1 MKRFK
6 KQFLAVVLVAALGA
20 AVYLNWSLAT
30 PKKVSKT
37 LGESK
42 YVNATLSTTPA
53 KQTSNTKIKTETSP
67 LTKKQKE
74 FFAAAK
80 TTRDSAQDK
89 VIDKASEVLGLSS
102 SSSKTKTKAQ
112 SNVAEV
118 LKNFTLQDTIETT
131 LKAKGFTNCLSYI
144 SDSGCTVTV
153 LKNELKKNK
162 PIVVKSAVQSVADI
176 SFDKITIV
184 TI

>member
-20 AVYLNWSLAT
+20 AVYLNWSLQT
-30 PKKVSKT
+30 PKTVSKT

-42 YVNATLSTTPA
+42 FVNATLSTAPA
-53 KQTSNTKIKTETSP
+53 KQTSNSKIKPTSSP
-67 LTKKQKE
+67 LSKKQKD

-89 VIDKASEVLGLSS
+89 VIDKATEVLGLNSS
-102 SSSKTKTKAQ
+102 NSKTKTKAQ

-131 LKAKGFTNCLSYI
+131 LKAKGFTDCLSYI
-144 SDSGCTVTV
+144 SDSGCTVTL
-153 LKNELKKNK
+153 LKDELKKLK
-162 PIVVKSAVQSVADI
+162 PIIVKSTVQSIANI
-176 SFDKITIV
+176 GFDKITIV

>member
-20 AVYLNWSLAT
+20 AVYLNWSLQT
-30 PKKVSKT
+30 PKTVSKT

-42 YVNATLSTTPA
+42 FVNATLSTAPA
-53 KQTSNTKIKTETSP
+53 KQTSNSKIKPTSSP
-67 LTKKQKE
+67 LSKKQKD
-74 FFAAAK
+74 FFASAK

-89 VIDKASEVLGLSS
+89 VIDKASEVLGLNSS
-102 SSSKTKTKAQ
+102 NSKTKTKAQ

-144 SDSGCTVTV
+144 SDSGCTVTL
-153 LKNELKKNK
+153 LKDELKKLK
-162 PIVVKSAVQSVADI
+162 PIIVKSTVQSIANI
-176 SFDKITIV
+176 GFDKITIV